1 MHSPI
6 LSRCDQYE
14 FHSSNCTAKQLVAQ
28 FPLCVLES
36 APRSSMIQKTGH
48 HMFKTKTLLV
58 IILILGSA
66 VAVKAGVFYNFGMPG
81 TEYRW
86 ELADPMGLP

>member
-1 MHSPI
+1 
-6 LSRCDQYE
+6 
-14 FHSSNCTAKQLVAQ
+14 
-28 FPLCVLES
+28 
-36 APRSSMIQKTGH
+36 MIQKTGH